1 LRWSPA
7 HRPSTHTS
15 VAQGPQEPLV
25 QPIIFDHVNK
35 VVVQVGKDPTADKK
49 FAELIAAQRPPTS

>member
-1 LRWSPA
+1 
-7 HRPSTHTS
+7 
-15 VAQGPQEPLV
+15 V